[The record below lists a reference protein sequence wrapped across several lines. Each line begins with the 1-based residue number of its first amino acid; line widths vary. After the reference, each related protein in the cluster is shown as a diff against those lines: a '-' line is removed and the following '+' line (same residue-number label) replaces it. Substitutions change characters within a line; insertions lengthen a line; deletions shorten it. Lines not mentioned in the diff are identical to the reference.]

1 MVKKCILVTMLIAS
15 QLSSVVV
22 CADASTRYRVKKD
35 LDLRAAAQDLGVGT
49 FEVLSILNR
58 IKMSVAE
65 ATANPN
71 RALLLCIRNQIFDQ
85 NQLDT
90 LVERGYL
97 IRVEP
102 DMAQEFTTE
111 VYIDQPRGT
120 NEIYYEQ
127 RLTDVIFMD
136 GVKRG
141 IKGFRTGVSGV
152 IHLDNVQIVSG
163 AFNLATG
170 IVEAGAGICL
180 AILEGVLGGRERPR

>member
-71 RALLLCIRNQIFDQ
+71 RALLLCIRNQIF
-85 NQLDT
+85 
-90 LVERGYL
+90 V
-97 IRVEP
+97 
-102 DMAQEFTTE
+102 
-111 VYIDQPRGT
+111 
-120 NEIYYEQ
+120 
-127 RLTDVIFMD
+127 
-136 GVKRG
+136 
-141 IKGFRTGVSGV
+141 
-152 IHLDNVQIVSG
+152 
-163 AFNLATG
+163 
-170 IVEAGAGICL
+170 
-180 AILEGVLGGRERPR
+180 